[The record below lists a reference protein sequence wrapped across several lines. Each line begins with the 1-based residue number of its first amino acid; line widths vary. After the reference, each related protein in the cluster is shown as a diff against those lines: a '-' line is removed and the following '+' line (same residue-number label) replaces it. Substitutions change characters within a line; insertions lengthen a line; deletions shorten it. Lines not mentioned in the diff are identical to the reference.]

1 MPYTDDQKGQ
11 RKSFQTEMGKKED
24 IMDNVIV
31 TRNLC
36 KTYGR
41 KEAVSGI
48 NMHIRKGEIY
58 GFIGRNGSGKSTTL
72 KLLSGLANPTGGE
85 ISVFGGS
92 LKDEAVRRRMG
103 VLIESAGLDPD
114 KSAYEN
120 MLLKAIMMGIINPG
134 TEIRELLTKVGLDPN
149 DKKCTRK
156 FSMGMKQRLG
166 IAMALLGGPDLLLLD
181 EPINGLDP
189 EGMNAIRSYLVELNE
204 KRGMTILVSSHILGE
219 LSKMA
224 TCFGIIKDGCL
235 IQELTSEELN
245 ARCRDYLYLKTG
257 DTKTASVILEQ
268 RLGITDYEV
277 RPDGEIRIFQET
289 DSAAVT
295 QEMAKAGVDVY
306 SVYAHQQ
313 DLEGY
318 FIELMG
324 QEEKQQGGRH
334 HA

>member
-1 MPYTDDQKGQ
+1 M
-11 RKSFQTEMGKKED
+11 E
-24 IMDNVIV
+24 NVII
-31 TRNLC
+31 TRDLC

-41 KEAVSGI
+41 KEALSGI
-48 NMHIRKGEIY
+48 NMHVRRGEIY

-103 VLIESAGLDPD
+103 VLIETAGIDPD

-120 MLLKAIMMGIINPG
+120 MALKAIMMGIVEPEK
-134 TEIRELLTKVGLDPN
+134 EIRELLTRVGLDPR
-149 DKKCTRK
+149 DKKCTKK

-189 EGMNAIRSYLVELNE
+189 EGMNEIRSYLMELNE
-204 KRGMTILVSSHILGE
+204 KNGMTILVSSHILGE

-245 ARCRDYLYLKTG
+245 IRCRDYLYLKTG
-257 DTKTASVILEQ
+257 DPKTASVILEQ

-277 RPDGEIRIFQET
+277 RPDGEIRIFEEA
-289 DSAAVT
+289 DPSAVT
-295 QEMAKAGVDVY
+295 QEMAKSGVNVYAVY
-306 SVYAHQQ
+306 SHQQ

-324 QEEKQQGGRH
+324 QEEKQPERAGQKGGKRH
-334 HA
+334 A